1 MANKKASYVTTR
13 NINKVQSLM
22 SMGISTTQISN
33 VMCIPFNHASYLR
46 TLVNNRTKAS
56 ELKNLNTKTKV
67 ETKNPIVNK
76 KPRVSNAVVVSKENV
91 NVMRTGNNITVTI
104 NLAI

>member
-13 NINKVQSLM
+13 NINKAQSLM
-22 SMGISTTQISN
+22 QYGATTSQISRI
-33 VMCIPFNHASYLR
+33 MKIAPGQAMYLR
-46 TLVNNRTKAS
+46 TLVNNRTKVS

-76 KPRVSNAVVVSKENV
+76 KPRVSNALVVSKENV
-91 NVMRTGNNITVTI
+91 NVIRTGNNITVTI